1 VDIVREVTEFIKDKG
16 NASQK
21 AMVALQ
27 AGWKKQ
33 EAESSLFQGILNHG
47 NLWVGKDL
55 GRSGGWG

>member
-47 NLWVGKDL
+47 NL
-55 GRSGGWG
+55 